1 MAARRAKRKQSPAPS
16 RGTGASRSA
25 GSSSRG
31 AGPSRNAAAWFL
43 VGAISGSLVT
53 WAGVGRDQAAEQVR
67 SVVGS
72 TVGHPIGID
81 PAAPPPKPKF
91 EYEFYRVLEMEEV
104 VVPEEELAA
113 TRPANNAPANKD
125 TSASEIAPAGKDAS
139 ASKNAPAGKD
149 ASAGKNALAG
159 KDDPT
164 DTAGSTNEAPTAAKP
179 EGGPYIVQIAS
190 FRHLKDADSLKA
202 ELILNGFNPVVQ
214 SVVLSGEE
222 KRYRVR
228 LGPYPDRD
236 SLDAARVRLRS
247 SGHGNPLV
255 VRVKRS

>member
-16 RGTGASRSA
+16 RSTGASRSA
-25 GSSSRG
+25 GS
-31 AGPSRNAAAWFL
+31 SRNAAAWFL

-81 PAAPPPKPKF
+81 PAVPPPKPKF

-149 ASAGKNALAG
+149 
-159 KDDPT
+159 DPT
-164 DTAGSTNEAPTAAKP
+164 NTAGSTNEAPTAAKP

-202 ELILNGFNPVVQ
+202 KLILNGFNPVVQ

>member
-1 MAARRAKRKQSPAPS
+1 MAARRAKRKQSQAPS

-149 ASAGKNALAG
+149 
-159 KDDPT
+159 DPT
-164 DTAGSTNEAPTAAKP
+164 NTAGSTNEAPTAAKP

-202 ELILNGFNPVVQ
+202 KLILNGFNPVVQ